1 MKKSKLGSYYTLPIA
16 LWLVVFFAIPMAVV
30 LGYAFLKKGTYGGVE
45 LELSFASFYIFTDK
59 IFLTILF
66 KTVYIS
72 IMVTIF
78 TVLLSLPTAYYI
90 ARSKYKKELL
100 FLVIIPF
107 WTNFLIRIYAWIAVL
122 GNNGFLNNILIKL
135 GLIDTPLQFLYNT
148 SAVILISVY
157 TSLPFAILPLY
168 AVIEKFDFSLMEAA
182 RDLGATNREAFF
194 KVFIPNIKPGIITAV
209 LFTFIPSLGS
219 YAVPKLVG
227 GTQATMLGNIIAQH
241 LTVTRNWP
249 LASTISGAL
258 ILVTSIAILIFM
270 KISTKETKVEV
281 ISEDE

>member
-30 LGYAFLKKGTYGGVE
+30 LGYAFLKKGTYGGIE

-135 GLIDTPLQFLYNT
+135 GLIDAPLQFLYNT

-209 LFTFIPSLGS
+209 LFTFIPALGA